1 MLSHM
6 ALTERDLL
14 TIQAAYPNS
23 RLELRDGKII
33 VMSPSDYMS
42 EAIVAR
48 LTRRLLD
55 WVEPRKLGFVVTS
68 SAGFRLPNGDVLAPD
83 VSFVAKERMRIPPR
97 DYADVVPNL
106 VVEVK
111 SPSDR
116 VAELGEKL
124 SLIRSF
130 GAQAA
135 LLIDPDE
142 RTVKVD
148 TDDQPPRT
156 LTDADML
163 DLPGLLPGWSMPVS
177 ELWPQQLPPSDVQ
190 PPENPNAN
198 NPDAL
203 EADLDPEGDEPEGY

>member
-1 MLSHM
+1 MFPEM

-33 VMSPSDYMS
+33 VMGLSDFMS
-42 EAIVAR
+42 EAIVVLLASH
-48 LTRRLLD
+48 LLD
-55 WVEPRKLGFVVTS
+55 WVEPRKLGFVLTS
-68 SAGFRLPNGDVLAPD
+68 SAGFRLPNGDVIAPD

-97 DYADVVPNL
+97 TYADVVPNL

-111 SPSDR
+111 SPTDR
-116 VAELGEKL
+116 VAELEEKL
-124 SLIRSF
+124 SLLLSF

-148 TDDQPPRT
+148 VAGQPTGT
-156 LTDADML
+156 LADADIL
-163 DLPGLLPGWSMPVS
+163 DLPALLPGWCLPVS
-177 ELWPQQLPPSDVQ
+177 ELWP
-190 PPENPNAN
+190 
-198 NPDAL
+198 
-203 EADLDPEGDEPEGY
+203 EPL

>member
-42 EAIVAR
+42 EAIVAQLAR
-48 LTRRLLD
+48 QLLN

-97 DYADVVPNL
+97 QYADVVPNL

-116 VAELGEKL
+116 LVELEEKL

-148 TDDQPPRT
+148 ANGSSHLI
-156 LTDADML
+156 LTDADTL
-163 DLPGLLPGWSMPVS
+163 ELPMLLPGWSMRIS
-177 ELWPQQLPPSDVQ
+177 ELWPKPL
-190 PPENPNAN
+190 
-198 NPDAL
+198 
-203 EADLDPEGDEPEGY
+203 